1 MRDIN
6 RYTKRH
12 ATDWKDIG
20 LELGLQF
27 EILNIIEKDHSPC
40 CVTCFQSMI
49 NCWLNSATENATW
62 EALEVALTNVN
73 RQKLGFDPVDDVYG
87 MEIQVCAYSS
97 ILITTYVA
105 SLCKKSTHIWR
116 CGTKG

>member
-27 EILNIIEKDHSPC
+27 EGLNIIEKDHSPC
-40 CVTCFQSMI
+40 CVTCFQLMI

-87 MEIQVCAYSS
+87 MEIQVCA
-97 ILITTYVA
+97 
-105 SLCKKSTHIWR
+105 
-116 CGTKG
+116 